1 MLKYLCILA
10 SVLTL
15 ATPAFAQEFG
25 GLLGVHQTTAD
36 TDAANT
42 TVDGKLGFKAGV
54 LIGFELVEKLKF
66 RSGLLYNQRHIE
78 TKTGGTTAEFNFAY
92 LDIPA
97 NVQFNINEMFGLF
110 GGLTFAVN
118 VNDDVKLSTGGT
130 AGDPDADKMIPLL
143 DLGVNLMFQDMIGF
157 DFYYQRGLGG
167 FADSLENH
175 STFGGN
181 FIYWF

>member
-1 MLKYLCILA
+1 MLKHLCIFTL
-10 SVLTL
+10 VFGL

-36 TDAANT
+36 TDATNT

-54 LIGFELVEKLKF
+54 LIGFELVDQMKF

-78 TKTGGTTAEFNFAY
+78 TKLGTTTTDVNFAY

-97 NVQFNINEMFGLF
+97 NVQFNFNEMFGIF
-110 GGLTFAVN
+110 GGLTFAIN
-118 VNDDVKLSTGGT
+118 VNDDVKPSAGT
-130 AGDPDADKMIPLL
+130 ANDPDADKMIPLL

-167 FADSLENH
+167 FARSLENH